1 MSNDL
6 LQKESFVTAPE
17 EEGQRLDK
25 VLQVRFA
32 DKSRS
37 FLQLLIKDGFV
48 LVSGKPAR
56 ASQQLGPRQKVTI
69 TFPEAKSL
77 NLKPKNMDLDIV
89 FEDKDLLVI
98 NKPSGL
104 VVHPG
109 VGDTHSED
117 SLVNAILHHC
127 GKDLSGIGGVKRPGI
142 VHRLDKDTSG
152 LIVVAK
158 NDNAHRSLTEQF
170 RNREVKKKY
179 VALLIGHLE
188 PVKGTIEAPIGR
200 DPANRKKMA
209 VVRES
214 EGKMAVTKYSVLE
227 YLKDFTLV
235 DISLLT
241 GRTHQIRVHFASIG
255 FPLVGDPMYG
265 REKMNKYF
273 DKEYGLKRVFLH
285 AVQLSFTH
293 PRTKKKEEFECALPF
308 DLDSVVT
315 EMKAGK

>member
-1 MSNDL
+1 
-6 LQKESFVTAPE
+6 
-17 EEGQRLDK
+17 
-25 VLQVRFA
+25 
-32 DKSRS
+32 
-37 FLQLLIKDGFV
+37 
-48 LVSGKPAR
+48 
-56 ASQQLGPRQKVTI
+56 
-69 TFPEAKSL
+69 
-77 NLKPKNMDLDIV
+77 
-89 FEDKDLLVI
+89 
-98 NKPSGL
+98 
-104 VVHPG
+104 
-109 VGDTHSED
+109 
-117 SLVNAILHHC
+117 
-127 GKDLSGIGGVKRPGI
+127 
-142 VHRLDKDTSG
+142 
-152 LIVVAK
+152 
-158 NDNAHRSLTEQF
+158 
-170 RNREVKKKY
+170 
-179 VALLIGHLE
+179 
-188 PVKGTIEAPIGR
+188 
-200 DPANRKKMA
+200 MA